1 MKKNTKK
8 IILGL
13 GLALIG
19 NFAQAQ
25 GLEGIVV
32 EKFYQSNAADASNA
46 AANSSSSPLNAGSVT
61 YRVYVNMAA
70 GYKFSQIYGDASH
83 PLQVSTTTNF
93 FNDPN
98 SGSTTNPS
106 AISAANVRKNTS
118 LIDSWF
124 TTGGIAT
131 GKLGVLKTEDTDG
144 SPGNQHGVLQNNPGG
159 LFGLPINIGTTASS
173 SAADGLISGT
183 VVAPNVLGLTTEL
196 DVFDQ
201 TPGNNF
207 ITTNGAIAALGG
219 VVGPTA
225 SNMVLIG
232 QFTTDGVFSY
242 HLNVQLVKISTG
254 VAENYVS
261 SNPSAGELTNASLN
275 LVPNIPPA
283 VSITAPTNN
292 ANIITGTSTSITA
305 NATDSDGTISQV
317 EFFIDGVSVGVDV
330 TSPYSN
336 TYVATV
342 GSHTILAK
350 ATDNSGDVTTS
361 SSIAI
366 SVANNQAPSISLTAP
381 SAAIDADVVSFSAT
395 ASDVD
400 GSVAQVQFYVDNVL
414 VGTDVTSPYTSNYT
428 AVVGTHL
435 VKAVATDNLG
445 LATTTS
451 NATLTVVNNNP
462 PTAAITSP
470 SATASYIAP
479 NVVTINA
486 TATDADGTVA
496 QVEFLVNNVVVG
508 TDVTSP
514 YSFAWTSTPG
524 VANIKVRSTDNKGAV
539 TNSSVVALNIADPN
553 ALPYEL
559 GTVSQICNI
568 PTFCVPLSAAVTAPV
583 DNVKGYDITLH
594 YDKTKVTPTGNISLY
609 NDLINSALV
618 ETANTI
624 DAVNGIMNI
633 SVFFKGAA
641 PSNTEFN
648 GTGKIFCVE
657 FNKTANFQQID
668 TALVS
673 ISFLQESYITGVA
686 TKSVSN
692 GKSITYRNENFLGKL
707 KFWSDNSA
715 IKYDAGSPNTYLIT
729 NVQGAD
735 INTGLLNPNNVKV
748 NPSLTGEF
756 NYTLTNG
763 LGINIKRD
771 INNLAVVQGLINAA
785 DVALGKDLITNVA
798 TFTPSIYQVIA
809 LDVNLDGIVSAGDIS
824 QIKQR
829 ATLSIPEF
837 QQAWNYNASGVSN
850 GEASRDW
857 IFVDSNRI
865 QNNPAYQISST
876 FPLNDNT
883 GFSKAKVPLTPFV
896 LNVPV
901 SSYSNC
907 PVITNETYKSIMLGD
922 VDGSYAAFNA
932 DGVLK
937 SGKYNGQV
945 VLDVENAI
953 DNGTTLDIPVSIIS
967 LTDVRALDFAF
978 KFNEDKL
985 SFNSIVTDNNEI
997 DGFAHFNENDRTLRY
1012 TATDMSNFDL
1022 NKTILSVRFNKING
1036 LISSSDINSTF
1047 GLLNGKQAEVELNKL
1062 TSGLSTLKANL
1073 VNIFPNPAMNSLN
1086 IISPENATIEILD
1099 VTGQKSLLQTEVNAN
1114 EQTTFDVQNFASG
1127 IYIVKVYNN
1136 NFNKIERIVIS
1147 K

>member
-144 SPGNQHGVLQNNPGG
+144 SPGNQHGVLQNNPGS

-242 HLNVQLVKISTG
+242 HLNVQLVRISTG

-261 SNPSAGELTNASLN
+261 SNPSAGELTNATLN

-283 VSITAPTNN
+283 VSITAPTNG

-350 ATDNSGDVTTS
+350 ATDNSGDLTTS
-361 SSIAI
+361 SSVTIN
-366 SVANNQAPSISLTAP
+366 VANNQAPSISLTAP
-381 SAAIDADVVSFSAT
+381 SAAIDADVVSLSAT

-400 GSVAQVQFYVDNVL
+400 GSIAQVQFYVDNVL
-414 VGTDVTSPYTSNYT
+414 VGTDVTSPYASNYT

-445 LATTTS
+445 LTTTTS
-451 NATLTVVNNNP
+451 NSTLTVVNNNP

-508 TDVTSP
+508 TDASSP

-524 VANIKVRSTDNKGAV
+524 VANLKVRSTDNKGAV
-539 TNSSVVALNIADPN
+539 TNSAIVSLNIADPN

-559 GTVSQICNI
+559 GTISQICNI
-568 PTFCVPLSAAVTAPV
+568 PTFCIPLSVAVTTPV
-583 DNVKGYDITLH
+583 DNVKGYDITLN
-594 YDKTKVTPTGNISLY
+594 YDRTKVTPTGNITLY
-609 NDLINSALV
+609 NDLINSSLV

-624 DAVNGIMNI
+624 DAANGVMNI
-633 SVFFKGAA
+633 SVFFKGSA
-641 PSNTEFN
+641 PSSTEFN

-657 FNKTANFQQID
+657 FTKTANFQQID
-668 TALVS
+668 TAVVS
-673 ISFLQESYITGVA
+673 ATFLQESYITGVA
-686 TKSVSN
+686 TRSVSN
-692 GKSITYRNENFLGKL
+692 GKAITYRNENFVGTL

-715 IKYDAGSPNTYLIT
+715 IKYDAGAPNTYLIT

-735 INTGLLNPNNVKV
+735 VSTGVLNANNILV
-748 NPSLTGEF
+748 NPSLLGTF
-756 NYTLTNG
+756 NYSLTNG
-763 LGINIKRD
+763 LGISIKRD

-785 DVALGKDLITNVA
+785 DVALGKDLITNVSS
-798 TFTPSIYQVIA
+798 FTPSIYQAIA
-809 LDVNLDGIVSAGDIS
+809 LDVNMDGVVSAGDIS

-829 ATLSIPEF
+829 ATLNIPEF
-837 QQAWNYNASGVSN
+837 QQAWNYSNAGVSN
-850 GEASRDW
+850 GQASKDW
-857 IFVDSNRI
+857 IFVDSARI
-865 QNNPAYQISST
+865 QNNAAYQRSST
-876 FPLNDNT
+876 FPLNDNV
-883 GFSKAKVPLTPFV
+883 GFSKAKVPVTPFV
-896 LNVPV
+896 LSVPV

-907 PVITNETYKSIMLGD
+907 PVITAETYKSIMLGD

-937 SGKYNGQV
+937 SLENNGKV
-945 VLDVENAI
+945 ILDVTNAI
-953 DNGTTLDIPVSIIS
+953 DNGTSIDIPVSIMS
-967 LTDVRALDFAF
+967 ATDVRALDFAF

-985 SFNSIVTDNNEI
+985 TFNSIVSNNNEI

-1012 TATDMSNFDL
+1012 TATDMTNFDL
-1022 NKTILSVRFNKING
+1022 NKVVLTVRFDKVNG
-1036 LISSSDINSTF
+1036 NVTANDINSTF
-1047 GLLNGKQAEVELNKL
+1047 GLLNGKVAQVELDAL
-1062 TSGLSTLKANL
+1062 TNSLSSLSSML
-1073 VNIFPNPAMNSLN
+1073 VNIFPNPTMNILN
-1086 IISPENATIEILD
+1086 IVSPENATVEIMD
-1099 VTGQKSLLQTEVNAN
+1099 VTGQNALIQSTVNAN
-1114 EQTTFDVQNFASG
+1114 EPTTLNVEGFAAG
-1127 IYIVKVYNN
+1127 MYVVKVYNN
-1136 NFNKIERIVIS
+1136 NFNRIERIVIS